1 VIREALR
8 LKGWL
13 STTPAEFQD
22 AVLPR
27 GDTLRLDAGATLYHA
42 GDEPG
47 GIYGLITGHIELHLS
62 GRGKSATLA
71 HIAGPGFWVGDFA
84 AIAGAPRRFTIVAR
98 DKCSLFRLSRAE
110 MLRICTEEPPH
121 WQFFAQLT
129 VAGLG
134 LAIDIAEMLRRIDST
149 ARVAS
154 MLHIL
159 VEEDVHGR
167 QVVLASQ
174 SDLAAM
180 SRLSRGAVNIA
191 LAALEKRGWVT
202 RGYGAINV
210 TDPSALLDFV
220 RNN

>member
-1 VIREALR
+1 VIRAALR

-22 AVLPR
+22 AVLGR
-27 GDTLRLDAGATLYHA
+27 GDIVRLGAEATLYHA

-47 GIYGLITGHIELHLS
+47 GIYGLISGHIELHLS

-98 DKCSLFRLSRAE
+98 DECSLFRLSRAE
-110 MLRICTEEPPH
+110 MLRICGDEPPY

-134 LAIDIAEMLRRIDST
+134 LAIDIAEMLRRTDRI
-149 ARVAS
+149 ARVAAV
-154 MLHIL
+154 LTIL
-159 VEEDVHGR
+159 AEEDAHGHPVVH
-167 QVVLASQ
+167 ASQ
-174 SDLAAM
+174 GDLAAM
-180 SRLSRGAVNIA
+180 TRLSRGAVNAALGSLEERAWIARRYGGVTVADPAA
-191 LAALEKRGWVT
+191 LA
-202 RGYGAINV
+202 
-210 TDPSALLDFV
+210 DFV
-220 RNN
+220 KHN